1 MKLISLVISICFC
14 FVLFSCNNS
23 GKPEKVSAVLKNDS
37 LDKQRFFPV
46 TSYLK
51 GEIANIKKAG
61 INPLKYTTTNA
72 QTDSVWVKLENLDSE
87 VQEFLHPDIDSA
99 NLIRLYT
106 EESFL
111 DQSINTITFTYNPVA
126 LLPDSMKLIHWDVYV
141 DPETN
146 TIKRVYLVKQIDK
159 NKTMQLTWVSNEWCK
174 KTIIS
179 TDEKGESKVE
189 SEVKLVWD
197 F

>member
-1 MKLISLVISICFC
+1 M
-14 FVLFSCNNS
+14 
-23 GKPEKVSAVLKNDS
+23 
-37 LDKQRFFPV
+37 
-46 TSYLK
+46 
-51 GEIANIKKAG
+51 
-61 INPLKYTTTNA
+61 
-72 QTDSVWVKLENLDSE
+72 
-87 VQEFLHPDIDSA
+87 
-99 NLIRLYT
+99 IRLYT

-111 DQSINTITFTYNPVA
+111 DQSINTITFTYNPVT